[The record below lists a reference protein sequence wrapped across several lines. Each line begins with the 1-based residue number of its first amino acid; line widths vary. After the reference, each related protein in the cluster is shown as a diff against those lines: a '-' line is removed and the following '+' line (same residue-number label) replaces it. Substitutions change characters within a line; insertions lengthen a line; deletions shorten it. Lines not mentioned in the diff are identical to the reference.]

1 MSAQICTMESV
12 INQIPAFT
20 LIRIGRR
27 VCPDYSAV
35 KHYENRQYPQFFHNQ
50 ETLREAISEAW
61 RIGDWRQKKII
72 VLAIESAGF

>member
-1 MSAQICTMESV
+1 MSAQIHTIESV

-27 VCPDYSAV
+27 VCPSYPAV
-35 KHYENRQYPQFFHNQ
+35 KNYENRQYPQFFHNR
-50 ETLREAISEAW
+50 ETLRQAISEAW
-61 RIGDWRQKKII
+61 EVGDFRQKQRL